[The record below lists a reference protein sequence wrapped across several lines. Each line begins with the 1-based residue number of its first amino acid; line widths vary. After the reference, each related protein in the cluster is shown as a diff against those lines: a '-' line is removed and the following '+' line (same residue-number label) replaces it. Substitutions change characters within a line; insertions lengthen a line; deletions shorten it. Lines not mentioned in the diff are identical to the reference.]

1 MMQYLKNFAAHGLA
15 RRVVFLS
22 LLAVGVV
29 VLSPLASASILPLGG
44 CPNAAPGDTV
54 LPCDATASPFGT
66 LLASLSVPF
75 TSTLGTT
82 SGTLISAVYR
92 EAGGTLDFYYQ
103 VVTLNHSTNC
113 GPGST

>member
-1 MMQYLKNFAAHGLA
+1 MMQYFKRFATLGFA
-15 RRVVFLS
+15 RRVGVLS
-22 LLAVGVV
+22 LMAIGIF
-29 VLSPLASASILPLGG
+29 VLSPMASASILPLGG

-92 EAGGTLDFYYQ
+92 KSGATLDFSYQ
-103 VVTLNHSTNC
+103 VVTLNHST
-113 GPGST
+113 